1 MAQKKINLR
10 QQDPQQAGY
19 GLPEEDFV
27 VEPDLGKGEVQL
39 TIASVIKQKFK
50 IVCKFRYIHNNGI
63 FFELSYNIGLL
74 FFDFNP
80 GVEKLEDQGGNATD
94 FTGKKTTVVV
104 VGSLEYPGQPVLDV
118 SSEICLY

>member
-1 MAQKKINLR
+1 
-10 QQDPQQAGY
+10 
-19 GLPEEDFV
+19 LPEKNLV
-27 VEPDLGKGEVQL
+27 VKSDLGKREVQL
-39 TIASVIKQKFK
+39 TITLIIKQKFK
-50 IVCKFRYIHNNGI
+50 IICEFRYIHNNGI

-118 SSEICLY
+118 SSEICLN